1 MHLIMGYLAILIKMH
16 FEHPYVGHMLSYDHG
31 LWFYTYGCRAPVP
44 VEPCWG
50 AVAYHPTAQRSFEA
64 VLKRICSRDLLESRY
79 FEKYYFIKK

>member
-1 MHLIMGYLAILIKMH
+1 MGYLAILIKMH

-50 AVAYHPTAQRSFEA
+50 AVAYHPTAQRSFEV
-64 VLKRICSRDLLESRY
+64 VLDHVRRTRFAGSRY
-79 FEKYYFIKK
+79 FEKPDFIKK